1 MLAGRGGRWRGRCNA
16 VSPLILGA
24 GSAGPPSPDSAGSIH
39 RVLQPA
45 LPELDLHEEYD
56 VIRSLGEGCFAR
68 VLLAQHRATD
78 STVVL
83 KAVHCELTPL
93 KDFYREFHYAY
104 RLSPHPNVLKAYSV
118 AFRAP
123 QEQCLVF
130 ATEVAPLGDL
140 MGLVRPGG
148 LPESHVKRVAQ
159 QIASALHFMHTSGLV
174 HRDVKPENIL
184 VWTPDCS
191 LVKLCDFGC
200 TRVVGELA
208 TRPRGAWATGLPPE
222 LSDAVRNERVTS
234 KPAADCWSLA
244 VSIVLCLTG
253 SPPWRTPAAIA
264 DPSYRAFRRWQKR
277 RTAQVPNAFRRFTPR
292 LLRML
297 KRMLEPHPEK
307 RPAVTE
313 VNKYLKDPWFLEGSK
328 GPSPSSSAHAIF
340 AGTPSTGP
348 YGAAFGA
355 ARQVPQGMGMGV
367 CAQCPPAPTSGAEWY
382 DPAKGRLRH
391 ILSSYGLETTV
402 DEGTATRRIWDWVQ
416 SCELPVL
423 DNSDG
428 T

>member
-1 MLAGRGGRWRGRCNA
+1 H
-16 VSPLILGA
+16 VSIDP
-24 GSAGPPSPDSAGSIH
+24 
-39 RVLQPA
+39 Q
-45 LPELDLHEEYD
+45 
-56 VIRSLGEGCFAR
+56 
-68 VLLAQHRATD
+68 
-78 STVVL
+78 
-83 KAVHCELTPL
+83 VHCELTPL

-104 RLSPHPNVLKAYSV
+104 RLSPHPNILKAYSV

-148 LPESHVKRVAQ
+148 LPESHVKRIAQ
-159 QIASALHFMHTSGLV
+159 QVASALHFMHTSGLV

-184 VWTPDCS
+184 VWSSDCS

-200 TRVVGELA
+200 TRVIGELA
-208 TRPRGAWATGLPPE
+208 TRPRGAWSTGLPPE
-222 LSDAVRNERVTS
+222 LSDAVRNERVAS
-234 KPAADCWSLA
+234 KPAADCWALA
-244 VSIVLCLTG
+244 VSLIVCLTG
-253 SPPWRTPAAIA
+253 SPPWRAPAAIA

-277 RTAQVPNAFRRFTPR
+277 RTAQVPHAFKRFTPR

-313 VNKYLKDPWFLEGSK
+313 VNKYLKDSWFLEGSK

-348 YGAAFGA
+348 FGRATPGPGPVACLGGLGAC
-355 ARQVPQGMGMGV
+355 P
-367 CAQCPPAPTSGAEWY
+367 QCPPAPTSGPGDRP

-402 DEGTATRRIWDWVQ
+402 DQGTATRRIWDWVQ
-416 SCELPVL
+416 SCELPPH

-428 T
+428 I